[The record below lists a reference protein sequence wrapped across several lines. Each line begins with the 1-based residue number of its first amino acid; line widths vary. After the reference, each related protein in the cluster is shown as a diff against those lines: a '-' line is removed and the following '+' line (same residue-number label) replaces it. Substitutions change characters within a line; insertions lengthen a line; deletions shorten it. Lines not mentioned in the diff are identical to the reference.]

1 MAKPQ
6 VLIDGT
12 VFEGRGRIGVWRLF
26 YELISRTTSEVDYTL
41 LVGASPQQDIPAGVD
56 VARFVRGP
64 ELVTRRHVV
73 WRMLR
78 PMLHGRLRSRFPDHI
93 WHPTFF
99 SLDPRGRAVGSDH
112 PKRLATVYDMLS
124 EDFYW
129 MGDFALQREMKQ
141 RCVEQSDHVL
151 TISHDAAEGLVR
163 YFPAMRGRVTVMH
176 LAADHRGQ
184 LTPSPSSVP
193 ESTGDFDAAPH
204 SGDDVLPPRYGLFVG
219 GRNLYKNF
227 STVVRALATPQWPDD
242 LPLVVVGAPFDAAE
256 QAFIRSHGVADKIVS
271 LGAVGDDRLGEC
283 YRKSACFVFPSL
295 GEGFGLPVLEAQSH
309 GTIPVLCD
317 TGVFREVAGDAA
329 IFHPANDPAGL
340 ARAVQAAVE
349 RPQQVGPAAMQAN
362 LQRFSWDRAAATLVD
377 TYESLWRDG
386 AP

>member
-26 YELISRTTSEVDYTL
+26 YELLSRTANEVDYTL
-41 LVGASPQQDIPAGVD
+41 LVGASPQQDIPIGVS
-56 VARFVRGP
+56 VARFIRGP
-64 ELVTRRHVV
+64 ELVSRRHVV
-73 WRMLR
+73 WRMIR
-78 PMLHGRLRSRFPDHI
+78 PALHGRLRSRFPNHI

-151 TISHDAAEGLVR
+151 TISHDAAERLTR

-184 LTPSPSSVP
+184 LTSSPAGVP
-193 ESTGDFDAAPH
+193 ESPDDSDAARH
-204 SGDDVLPPRYGLFVG
+204 SNGAALPPRYCLFVG

-227 STVVRALATPQWPDD
+227 PTVVRALATGEWPDD
-242 LPLVVVGAPFDAAE
+242 LPLVVVGASFDAAE
-256 QAFIRSHGVADKIVS
+256 QAFIRSHGVADRIVS
-271 LGAVGDDRLGEC
+271 LGAVDDNRLCEC
-283 YRKSACFVFPSL
+283 YRQSSCFVFPSL

-317 TGVFREVAGDAA
+317 TEVFREVAGEAA
-329 IFHPANDPAGL
+329 IFHPPNDPTGL
-340 ARAVQAAVE
+340 ARAVRAAIE
-349 RPQQVGPAAMQAN
+349 RPEQVDPAAMQTN
-362 LQRFSWDRAAATLVD
+362 LQRFSWDRAAATLVE
-377 TYESLWRDG
+377 TYESLWRDA